1 MVQFLCFHHVELSS
15 YDVLSS
21 FLNSENMAIK
31 KNRKNSLCHRAF
43 VLLEEEVF
51 VDETKRNQVKFEV
64 FHLLTSAT
72 EKNAGKGDRI
82 HGGEEG

>member
-1 MVQFLCFHHVELSS
+1 M
-15 YDVLSS
+15 
-21 FLNSENMAIK
+21 
-31 KNRKNSLCHRAF
+31 
-43 VLLEEEVF
+43 
-51 VDETKRNQVKFEV
+51 DETKRNQVKFEV